1 MTLLT
6 ADWAEIV
13 QKNRF
18 SSVICPATF
27 RMDGP
32 FLIISESFKM
42 RVDIDAEKDD
52 VENGA
57 TTEGSRRSRRRRM
70 GEQVTVL
77 LAGAGTNK
85 CKLWL
90 S

>member
-1 MTLLT
+1 
-6 ADWAEIV
+6 
-13 QKNRF
+13 
-18 SSVICPATF
+18 
-27 RMDGP
+27 
-32 FLIISESFKM
+32 M

-70 GEQVTVL
+70 GAQVTVL

-85 CKLWL
+85 YKLWL
-90 S
+90 

>member
-57 TTEGSRRSRRRRM
+57 TTEGSRRSRRRM

-77 LAGAGTNK
+77 LAGAGTYK
-85 CKLWL
+85 YKLWL
-90 S
+90 